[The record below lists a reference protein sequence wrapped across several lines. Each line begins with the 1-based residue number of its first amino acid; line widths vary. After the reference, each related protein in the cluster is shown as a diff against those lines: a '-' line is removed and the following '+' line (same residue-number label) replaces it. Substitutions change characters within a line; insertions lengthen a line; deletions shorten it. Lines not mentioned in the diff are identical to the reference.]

1 MKNKIPY
8 VIEKEFNKYE
18 EVLDF
23 IKLRLE
29 KKDNLPTTYFSFHIL
44 TDEGEFVVTQGEAEI
59 FFDFAFSF
67 KSERSILPNSSQ
79 LITTIFIPA
88 ITAEAGF
95 VPCAD
100 DGISAMLRCKS
111 PRSA

>member
-59 FFDFAFSF
+59 FFDFN
-67 KSERSILPNSSQ
+67 KENNIERKLYLVKFRRYISRQEDNS
-79 LITTIFIPA
+79 LIDFN
-88 ITAEAGF
+88 
-95 VPCAD
+95 
-100 DGISAMLRCKS
+100 KY
-111 PRSA
+111 